1 MCNFVAL
8 SSSWVKFSNT
18 EIWWTTRSTVSLL
31 HHHSRGWFSDVWS
44 FTHILWKNWWWG
56 NLSCNANFALLYMY
70 IFYIDW
76 FLAQD
81 VIYTS
86 RTSYAMM
93 SVSIC
98 LSVTEMHWYI
108 IANLGFDPDLPRIV
122 VAGRGHLSNN
132 ISCYASHC

>member
-1 MCNFVAL
+1 
-8 SSSWVKFSNT
+8 
-18 EIWWTTRSTVSLL
+18 
-31 HHHSRGWFSDVWS
+31 
-44 FTHILWKNWWWG
+44 
-56 NLSCNANFALLYMY
+56 MY

-76 FLAQD
+76 FLARD

-86 RTSYAMM
+86 RTSYATM